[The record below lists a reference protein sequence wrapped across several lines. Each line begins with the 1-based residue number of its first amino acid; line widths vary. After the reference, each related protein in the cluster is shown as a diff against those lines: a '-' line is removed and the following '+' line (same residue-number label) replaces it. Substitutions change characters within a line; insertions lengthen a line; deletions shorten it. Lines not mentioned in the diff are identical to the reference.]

1 MADRRW
7 VDALSSG
14 APCVQAP
21 QLDISTVAAGGGS
34 RLFFRSGL
42 FLVGP
47 ESVGAH
53 PGPVCYRKGGHLAV
67 TDANLVLGRIVPEFF
82 PAIFGPNED
91 QPLDRDGA
99 FRAFQDLAE
108 EVNAHSR
115 KRNEHGE
122 QSGACS
128 AWDISWA
135 LPGHCWTRSLR
146 PLPPCSHPGSA
157 WLTRWCGARVRAA
170 EPHAPE
176 KSVAEVA
183 HGFLR
188 VANEAMC
195 RPIRELTQ
203 MKGFDITTHAL
214 ACFGGAGGQHACA
227 IARALGMRKIFIHR
241 FSGILSAYGMGL
253 ADVTK
258 EEQEPAAETLEEASA
273 ERLGTRLAALSAR
286 VRAQLEEQG
295 FAPSRVSVQHYLNL
309 RYQGTDSA
317 VMMRGEDDSAACDA
331 ASFLRDFEERYRREF
346 GFTLQRPVLVDD
358 IRVRAIGSADA
369 CVQRRRSHGRTR
381 L

>member
-1 MADRRW
+1 MCA
-7 VDALSSG
+7 
-14 APCVQAP
+14 C
-21 QLDISTVAAGGGS
+21 
-34 RLFFRSGL
+34 
-42 FLVGP
+42 
-47 ESVGAH
+47 AH
-53 PGPVCYRKGGHLAV
+53 VCA
-67 TDANLVLGRIVPEFF
+67 
-82 PAIFGPNED
+82 
-91 QPLDRDGA
+91 
-99 FRAFQDLAE
+99 
-108 EVNAHSR
+108 S
-115 KRNEHGE
+115 
-122 QSGACS
+122 
-128 AWDISWA
+128 
-135 LPGHCWTRSLR
+135 
-146 PLPPCSHPGSA
+146 
-157 WLTRWCGARVRAA
+157 RVRAA
-170 EPHAPE
+170 QPPPPE

-273 ERLGTRLAALSAR
+273 ARLGARLAALSAR

-295 FAPSRVSVQHYLNL
+295 VAPSRVRVQHYLNL

-317 VMMRGEDDSAACDA
+317 VMMRGEDDSAVCDA
-331 ASFLRDFEERYRREF
+331 AQFLHDFEEHYRREF

-358 IRVRAIGSADA
+358 IRARGIGSADA
-369 CVQRRRSHGRTR
+369 CVRGVGWSQWELEAGP
-381 L
+381 